1 MYRPRIKEKYLK
13 EVVPEMKKKMGYKN
27 DFAVPRIVKVVVNS
41 GLGGF
46 MKNSGDDLEKIEED
60 FANIV
65 GQKGVVTKAKKA
77 IAGFKTKQ
85 GMPLG
90 VMATLRGARM
100 YEFLD
105 KLINVVLP
113 QVRDFRGLNKKA
125 FDGKGNYNIGIKEH
139 IVFPEVK
146 RDDIRNIIGIQVTI
160 VTTAKTNEEAMEM
173 LKELGLPITD
183 DVQ

>member
-27 DFAVPRIVKVVVNS
+27 DFAVPKIVKVVVNS

-46 MKNSGDDLEKIEED
+46 MKNSGDSLEKIEED

-90 VMATLRGARM
+90 IMATLRGARM

-113 QVRDFRGLNKKA
+113 QVRDFRGLNRKA

-160 VTTAKTNEEAMEM
+160 VTTAKTNGEAMEM
-173 LKELGLPITD
+173 LRGLGLPITD